1 MMSLRVGEIL
11 EAIDRLAPFASAAE
25 WDAVGLQIG
34 DAERKVSAVA
44 VAHELTT
51 STVEEAISAGADLVV
66 TYHPLLFRPLI
77 SITAVPGAEGRVFA
91 LTEGRVAVISVH
103 TNWDAAPGG
112 ASDSLAAALDIRDS
126 EGFASSITRAG
137 DQVWF
142 GRCGYF
148 GGSLGDLADLAQ
160 ARLGVRP
167 RLSGPLHQAVRRVAV
182 LPGSGG
188 SQVEEAVS
196 AGADA
201 YVTGDVS
208 HHEARR
214 AADSGMVML
223 DPGHAPTER
232 PGVRALYDL
241 VARIVDSPVELVGGD
256 DNPWEC

>member
-1 MMSLRVGEIL
+1 MSLRVGEIL
-11 EAIDRLAPFASAAE
+11 AAVDRRAPFASAAE

-34 DAERKVSAVA
+34 DPEREVSAVA
-44 VAHELTT
+44 VAHELTGRILEGIL
-51 STVEEAISAGADLVV
+51 SSGAELVV
-66 TYHPLLFRPLI
+66 TYHPLLFRPL
-77 SITAVPGAEGRVFA
+77 SSVPAVPGAEGRVFA
-91 LTEGRVAVISVH
+91 LAERGVAVISAH

-126 EGFASSITRAG
+126 EGFASSMTGAG
-137 DQVWF
+137 DEIWF
-142 GRCGYF
+142 GRCGSF
-148 GGSLGDLADLAQ
+148 GGSVGDLADLVQ
-160 ARLGVRP
+160 VRLGARP
-167 RLSGPLHQAVRRVAV
+167 RLSGPLDRVVRRVAV

-188 SQVEEAVS
+188 SQVEEAAS

-214 AADSGMVML
+214 AADSGMVMV

-241 VARIVDSPVELVGGD
+241 VAGIVDRPVEMVGGD
-256 DNPWEC
+256 DNPWER

>member
-1 MMSLRVGEIL
+1 MSLRVGEIRA
-11 EAIDRLAPFASAAE
+11 EIDRRAPFASAAE

-34 DAERKVSAVA
+34 DPEREVSAV
-44 VAHELTT
+44 VVVHELTT
-51 STVEEAISAGADLVV
+51 RLLEVILSSGAELVV
-66 TYHPLLFRPLI
+66 TYHPLLFRPLR
-77 SITAVPGAEGRVFA
+77 SITAVPGAEGRVLA

-112 ASDSLAAALDIRDS
+112 ASDSLAAALDIRDT
-126 EGFASSITRAG
+126 EGFASSMTGGG
-137 DQVWF
+137 DEVWS
-142 GRCGYF
+142 GRCGSF
-148 GGSLGDLADLAQ
+148 GGSVGDLAELVQ

-167 RLSGPLHQAVRRVAV
+167 RLSGPLDRVVRRVAV

-188 SQVEEAVS
+188 SRVEEAVS

-214 AADSGMVML
+214 AVDSGMVMV
-223 DPGHAPTER
+223 DAGHAPTER

-241 VARIVDSPVELVGGD
+241 VAGIVDRPVEMVGGD
-256 DNPWEC
+256 DNPWEL

>member
-1 MMSLRVGEIL
+1 MSLRVGEIL
-11 EAIDRLAPFASAAE
+11 AAIDRRAPFASAAE

-34 DAERKVSAVA
+34 DPEREVSAVA
-44 VAHELTT
+44 VVHELTGRIL
-51 STVEEAISAGADLVV
+51 EGIISFGAELVV
-66 TYHPLLFRPLI
+66 TYHPLLFRPMR

-91 LTEGRVAVISVH
+91 LTERGVAVISVH

-112 ASDSLAAALDIRDS
+112 ASDSLAAALDIRES
-126 EGFASSITRAG
+126 EGFASSMTGAG
-137 DQVWF
+137 DEIRF
-142 GRCGYF
+142 GRCGSF
-148 GGSLGDLADLAQ
+148 GGSVGDLADLVQ
-160 ARLGVRP
+160 VRLGARP
-167 RLSGPLHQAVRRVAV
+167 RLSGPLDRVVRRVAV

-214 AADSGMVML
+214 AADSGMVMV
-223 DPGHAPTER
+223 DAGHAPTER

-241 VARIVDSPVELVGGD
+241 VAGIVDMPVEMVGGD
-256 DNPWEC
+256 DNPWEL